1 MTVTT
6 ARNVRRACPRPKS
19 SSPTGFWSRVSAIRP
34 GANIPMKM
42 KPPTPIPPTQATIRH
57 RREGRCPSGNN
68 RNGNASARNAPAP
81 HTQLLTH
88 CAQTFVDPLSTVTT
102 SPPSAK
108 HAPDARSSQPIGF
121 SRRRDATRAPTVEN
135 ASRKAI
141 VAIVGACPPG
151 PPSDDG
157 LTTPATVPR
166 TTHRMQSDQTPQ
178 ASRAAVRPVMRP
190 PRHAMAGFWPVGPLR
205 RKGTTLPAPR
215 TELPLPCGAGTPH
228 EPWWRPGRPQVVS
241 RRTFAST
248 TNGGTRWAPSW

>member
-1 MTVTT
+1 M
-6 ARNVRRACPRPKS
+6 
-19 SSPTGFWSRVSAIRP
+19 SAIRP

-81 HTQLLTH
+81 HTQPLTH
-88 CAQTFVDPLSTVTT
+88 CAQPRSWIRCRR
-102 SPPSAK
+102 SRRARP
-108 HAPDARSSQPIGF
+108 ARSTPQSEEQPADRVL
-121 SRRRDATRAPTVEN
+121 SATRRDESTHRRE
-135 ASRKAI
+135 REQE
-141 VAIVGACPPG
+141 GDRRDRGCCPPG

-157 LTTPATVPR
+157 LTTPATVPS

-178 ASRAAVRPVMRP
+178 RATSSRAAG
-190 PRHAMAGFWPVGPLR
+190 HATQLGSAMAGFWPVGPLR

-228 EPWWRPGRPQVVS
+228 EPWWRPGRPPVVS